1 MKYCMLLLS
10 LFTGL
15 EHVSAQI
22 SANQTAK
29 VDSIFSEWNG
39 LDKPG
44 ASLGIIKDGELIYTK
59 GYGAANLEYNIPNTS
74 ESVFR
79 IASTSKQFT
88 AACIVLL
95 DQQKKL
101 SLDDKLSKFFPEFPS
116 YANQITI
123 KHLLNHTSGVR
134 DYLTLAQLAGLG
146 SEDYY
151 TDEMLMQWLVNQQEL
166 NFNPGD
172 DFLYSNSGYWLLG
185 QIVNKVSGGSMAE
198 FAKVNVFDPLGMEN
212 THFHNDHTQIVKQRA
227 SGYRPNSDGGYSI
240 SMTTLEMIGDGG
252 IFTTVN
258 DLKKWDDAFY
268 KSDILNKAFWDIMT
282 SVGKL
287 NSGEELDYAS
297 GLGVDTYNGLKV
309 ILHGGAFVGYR
320 AEMIRFPEQKFS
332 VILLANRADANPT
345 RMAYGV
351 ADIFLKDQFKEEI
364 VTKENESTTTEDLKP
379 ISLSKNK
386 LLKYEGTYW
395 NKEKKMSRVLEI
407 RNDTLNY
414 VRSNGRATQM
424 VPISKTKFLWVGPNI
439 PITVEMSSDSKE
451 FVLNILG
458 EKPSEFVKYTP
469 VEAYSTSDLES
480 YSGEYYCP
488 ELDVIYTLKSEESG
502 IALYLN
508 GKKEAELTPVKKD
521 VITLSSYLTFEFNEL
536 RDAFRLSMGRV
547 KNLNFIKQ

>member
-10 LFTGL
+10 LFAGL

-22 SANQTAK
+22 SPNQTAK
-29 VDSIFSEWNG
+29 VDSIFSEWNA

-44 ASLGIIKDGELIYTK
+44 ASLGIIKDGELIYAK

-151 TDEMLMQWLVNQQEL
+151 TDETLMQWLVNQQEL

-268 KSDILNKAFWDIMT
+268 KSDILNKAFWDTMT

-297 GLGVDTYNGLKV
+297 GLGVDTYNGLRV

-345 RMAYGV
+345 RMAYDV

-395 NKEKKMSRVLEI
+395 NKENKMSRALEI

-424 VPISKTKFLWVGPNI
+424 VPVSKTKFLWVGPNI
-439 PITVEMSSDSKE
+439 PITLEMTTDSKE
-451 FVLNILG
+451 FTLKIPG
-458 EKPSEFVKYTP
+458 EKPSSFTRYTP
-469 VEAYSTSDLES
+469 VETYSKSDLES
-480 YSGEYYCP
+480 YSGNYYCS
-488 ELDVIYTLKSEESG
+488 ELDVTYTFKSEEDG
-502 IALYLN
+502 IAFYLN
-508 GKKEAELTPVKKD
+508 GKKEAELTPIKKD
-521 VITLSSYLTFEFNEL
+521 VITLSSYLMFEFNEL